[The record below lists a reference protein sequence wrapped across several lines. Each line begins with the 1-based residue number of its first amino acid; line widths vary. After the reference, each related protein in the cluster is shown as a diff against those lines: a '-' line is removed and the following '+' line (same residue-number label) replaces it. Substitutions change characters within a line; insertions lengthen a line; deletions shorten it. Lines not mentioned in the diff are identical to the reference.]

1 MQAAASSLKMAPI
14 GAIMLMQHHTARADG
29 SVLFQFTAG
38 ALAFDV
44 LSTPAELER
53 CCTFLKDASAATS
66 DRISMGLFGP
76 FEVLVIR
83 GTDDW
88 SVRVQVCTT
97 TGEVGQQGQCI
108 SADIRR
114 VVLLKALTQIIAP
127 PEAAPEASHAAVPRP
142 SAGPESAEQAGA
154 ESEVHPHTDRHILHT
169 ALDARRLV
177 TYVATHW
184 TVPHIEVA
192 LDKFAELDRQRAQT
206 RITRLAGIS
215 EYQSLGAWAVVAT
228 VILGTIK
235 IIWSFNDRTLEQ
247 RFVDTYVTSSG
258 LWEYGLGLLVAAACA
273 WFAGKWLGALWCRL
287 RLLLALCR
295 LWLRAR
301 ALESAG

>member
-1 MQAAASSLKMAPI
+1 M
-14 GAIMLMQHHTARADG
+14 
-29 SVLFQFTAG
+29 
-38 ALAFDV
+38 
-44 LSTPAELER
+44 AELER
-53 CCTFLKDASAATS
+53 CGAFLDEAATAG
-66 DRISMGLFGP
+66 RTKLGVFGP
-76 FEVLVIR
+76 CEVLVIR

-88 SVRVQVCTT
+88 SVRVQVSTT
-97 TGEVGQQGQCI
+97 VGEDSGQEAQCI

-114 VVLLKALTQIIAP
+114 VVLLKAITQFIAP
-127 PEAAPEASHAAVPRP
+127 PAAAETHQAPVPQSSAAREATAQAAAETHTRNHA
-142 SAGPESAEQAGA
+142 
-154 ESEVHPHTDRHILHT
+154 DRHILHT